1 MTDFVPAKKPVVLC
15 ILDGWGIGDGGEFDA
30 IASADTPCYDEMM
43 ATYPNTT
50 LTTFGNAVGLPEGQ
64 MGNSEVGHMNI
75 GAGRVVMQYLP
86 RIDKAFA
93 DGDVANDEAL
103 QTLIKDTKAK
113 GKSCH
118 IIGLASDGGVHAH
131 IDHILGLSDIV
142 SGAGVKAHIHALTD
156 GRDCPPQSGKAF
168 VEQLEAHIFDHDNV
182 QLSSIVGR
190 YYAMDRDNRW
200 ERVERAYDAIMNG
213 QGVKAFGSLAAV
225 QDSYDRGVMDE
236 FIEPIILNGY
246 EGFKDGDAIIFANF
260 RSDRA
265 REILNAI
272 LFSDF
277 DGFDRQGGQREIGHA
292 ISMVEYS
299 DELNEVMG
307 VLFPS
312 LAHHNILG
320 EVIADHGLKQMRM
333 AETEKYPHVTFFF
346 NAGREVPFDGE
357 ERILVNSPKVATY
370 DLQPEMSAP
379 ELSEKLLKVVQ
390 DNEHDVVIV
399 NFANTDMV
407 GHTGSIDAARAAAE
421 SVDGTLCKLKDAAL
435 AHGGIL
441 FVTADH
447 GNADQMF
454 DPETNGPHTA
464 HTLNPVPF
472 IVVGDDSALLKDDGK
487 LADIAPT
494 MLYYLGIKQPEDMD
508 GNILVRF

>member
-1 MTDFVPAKKPVVLC
+1 MNTFTPKTKPVVLC
-15 ILDGWGIGDGGEFDA
+15 ILDGWGIGDGGEYDA
-30 IASADTPCYDEMM
+30 IASASTPCFDAMM
-43 ATYPNTT
+43 ANCPNTT

-93 DGDVANDEAL
+93 DGEVINNKDL
-103 QTLIKDTKAK
+103 QTLIQTTKET
-113 GKSCH
+113 GKACH
-118 IIGLASDGGVHAH
+118 IIGLVSDGGVHAH
-131 IDHILGLSDIV
+131 INHVLGLADIT
-142 SGAGVKAHIHALTD
+142 SAAGIKTHIHALTD
-156 GRDCPPQSGKAF
+156 GRDCPPESGKAF
-168 VEQLEAHIFDHDNV
+168 IEQLQNHISDNENV
-182 QLSSIVGR
+182 NLATITGR

-200 ERVERAYDAIMNG
+200 ERVERAYNAIINGEGEAVDDAANFM
-213 QGVKAFGSLAAV
+213 QA
-225 QDSYDRGVMDE
+225 SYDKDITDE
-236 FIEPIILNGY
+236 FIEPAILNDY
-246 EGFKDGDAIIFANF
+246 TGFEDGDTLIFANF

-272 LFSDF
+272 LFEDF
-277 DGFDRQGGQREIGHA
+277 AGFTRKNGKRDVAHA

-299 DELNEVMG
+299 DELNEIMS
-307 VLFPS
+307 VLFPPIK
-312 LAHHNILG
+312 HENILG
-320 EVIADHGLKQMRM
+320 AVLADHGLKQMRM

-346 NAGREVPFDGE
+346 NAGREVPFDNE
-357 ERILVNSPKVATY
+357 DRILVDSPKVATY

-379 ELSEKLLKVVQ
+379 ELSEKLLNVVGA
-390 DNEHDVVIV
+390 NEHDVIIV

-407 GHTGSIDAARAAAE
+407 GHTGSIEAARAAAE
-421 SVDGTLCKLKDAAL
+421 SVDSTLCKLQDAVL
-435 AHGGIL
+435 AHNGVLI
-441 FVTADH
+441 VTADH

-472 IVVGDDSALLKDDGK
+472 IIAGAGGIALKEGGK

-494 MLYYLGIKQPEDMD
+494 MLHFLGIEQPAEMD
-508 GNILVRF
+508 GAVLVV

>member
-1 MTDFVPAKKPVVLC
+1 MSNFTAKKKPVVLC
-15 ILDGWGIGDGGEFDA
+15 ILDGWGIGDGSEFDA
-30 IASADTPCYDEMM
+30 IASAHTPCYDGMM
-43 ATYPNTT
+43 ANHPNTN
-50 LTTFGNAVGLPEGQ
+50 LTTFGRAVGLPEGQ

-86 RIDKAFA
+86 RIDKAFS
-93 DGDVANDEAL
+93 DGTVRNNQDLQAL
-103 QTLIKDTKAK
+103 ILDLKTSGKA
-113 GKSCH
+113 CH

-131 IDHILGLSDIV
+131 IDHIMGLVDII
-142 SGAGVKAHIHALTD
+142 SGAGVKTHVHALTD

-168 VEQLEAHIFDHDNV
+168 IQKLEKHVDAQADV
-182 QLSSIVGR
+182 QLSTIVGR

-200 ERVERAYDAIMNG
+200 ERVERAYNAIMNG
-213 QGVKAFGSLAAV
+213 DGDAGTRASDVMQ
-225 QDSYDRGVMDE
+225 QNYDKDITDE
-236 FIEPIILNGY
+236 FIEPAILNGY
-246 EGFKDGDAIIFANF
+246 EGFENGDAIIFANF

-277 DGFDRQGGQREIGHA
+277 DGFARQKEQREVSHA

-299 DELNEVMG
+299 DELNKVMK
-307 VLFPS
+307 VLFPP
-312 LAHHNILG
+312 AEHKNILG
-320 EVIADHGLKQMRM
+320 EVLADHGLKQMRM

-390 DNEHDVVIV
+390 DNNHDVVIV

-407 GHTGSIDAARAAAE
+407 GHTGSIEAARAAAE
-421 SVDGTLCKLKDAAL
+421 SVDGTLCKLKDAVL
-435 AHGGIL
+435 AYDGIL
-441 FVTADH
+441 LVTADH

-472 IVVGDDSALLKDDGK
+472 IVVGDDNASLKDGGK

-494 MLYYLGIKQPEDMD
+494 MLHFLGLEQPQDMD
-508 GNILVRF
+508 GDVLVEA

>member
-1 MTDFVPAKKPVVLC
+1 MSIFTPKKKPVVLC

-30 IASADTPCYDEMM
+30 IASANTPCYDAMM
-43 ATYPNTT
+43 KDHPNTT

-86 RIDKAFA
+86 RIDKAFDNA
-93 DGDVANDEAL
+93 QVQDNEFLKAMVS
-103 QTLIKDTKAK
+103 TLKESGKA
-113 GKSCH
+113 CH
-118 IIGLASDGGVHAH
+118 VIGLASDGGVHAH
-131 IDHILGLSDIV
+131 IDHIIALADIMNNEGIDTHV
-142 SGAGVKAHIHALTD
+142 HAFTD

-168 VEQLEAHIFDHDNV
+168 IETLEEKLNDAQHANLATIC
-182 QLSSIVGR
+182 GR

-200 ERVERAYDAIMNG
+200 ERVEIAYNAIMNADG
-213 QGVKAFGSLAAV
+213 TETNNTSQSI
-225 QDSYDRGVMDE
+225 QDSYDQGTFDE
-236 FIEPIILNGY
+236 FLKPLILGGY

-272 LFSDF
+272 MFEDF
-277 DGFDRQGGQREIGHA
+277 DGFKRAGGFRQISQA

-299 DELNEVMG
+299 DDLNTVMD
-307 VLFPS
+307 VLFPPVK
-312 LAHHNILG
+312 HRNILG
-320 EVIADHGLKQMRM
+320 SVIAANGLKQMRM

-379 ELSEKLLKVVQ
+379 ELSEKLLKVVD
-390 DNEHDVVIV
+390 DNNHDAVII

-407 GHTGSIDAARAAAE
+407 GHTGSIDAARKAAE
-421 SVDGTLCKLKDAAL
+421 SVDSTLCKLKAAVL

-441 FVTADH
+441 LVTADH

-454 DPETNGPHTA
+454 DPKTNGPHTA

-472 IVVGDDSALLKDDGK
+472 IVVGDDNADLKTDGK

-494 MLYYLGIKQPEDMD
+494 MLHYLGIDQPEEMD
-508 GNILVRF
+508 GDILVL

>member
-1 MTDFVPAKKPVVLC
+1 MPNFTPKNKPVILC
-15 ILDGWGIGDGGEFDA
+15 ILDGWGIGDGGEYDA
-30 IASADTPCYDEMM
+30 IASANTPCYDAMM
-43 ATYPNTT
+43 TNYPNTT
-50 LTTFGNAVGLPEGQ
+50 LTTFGNKVGLPEGQ

-86 RIDKAFA
+86 RIDQAFEN
-93 DGDVANDEAL
+93 GEVQEYEAL
-103 QTLIKDTKAK
+103 KSMIQTLKDSGNA
-113 GKSCH
+113 CH
-118 IIGLASDGGVHAH
+118 IVGLASNGGVHAH
-131 IDHILGLSDIV
+131 IDHIIALADITNNE
-142 SGAGVKAHIHALTD
+142 GVDTHIHALTD

-168 VEQLEAHIFDHDNV
+168 IEYLEGKLANANHAN
-182 QLSSIVGR
+182 LASITGR

-200 ERVERAYDAIMNG
+200 ERVEIAYNAIMNG
-213 QGVKAFGSLAAV
+213 EGIETGNTSKSIQEYYDNGVT
-225 QDSYDRGVMDE
+225 DE
-236 FIEPIILNGY
+236 FLKPLIVGGY
-246 EGFKDGDAIIFANF
+246 KGFKDGDAIIFANF

-272 LFSDF
+272 MFKDF
-277 DGFDRQGGQREIGHA
+277 EGFNREGGQRKISHA

-299 DELNEVMG
+299 DDLNTVMD
-307 VLFPS
+307 VLFP
-312 LAHHNILG
+312 AITHENILG
-320 EVIADHGLKQMRM
+320 AVVADHGLKQMRM

-390 DNEHDVVIV
+390 DNNHDVVIV

-407 GHTGSIDAARAAAE
+407 GHTGSIEAARKAAE
-421 SVDGTLCKLKDAAL
+421 SVDSTLCKLEAAVL
-435 AHGGIL
+435 EHNGIL
-441 FVTADH
+441 LVTADH
-447 GNADQMF
+447 GNADKMF
-454 DPETNGPHTA
+454 DPTTNGPHTA

-472 IVVGDDSALLKDDGK
+472 IVIGDENAKLNEGGK

-494 MLYYLGIKQPEDMD
+494 MLHYLGIEQPTDMD
-508 GNILVRF
+508 GTILIK

>member
-1 MTDFVPAKKPVVLC
+1 MSNFTPKKKPVVLC
-15 ILDGWGIGDGGEFDA
+15 ILDGWGIGDGGEYDA
-30 IASADTPCYDEMM
+30 IASANTPCYDAMM
-43 ATYPNTT
+43 ANQPNTT

-93 DGDVANDEAL
+93 DGEVAKNKDL
-103 QTLIKDTKAK
+103 QSLITTTKTN

-118 IIGLASDGGVHAH
+118 IIGLVSDGGVHAH
-131 IDHILGLSDIV
+131 INHVLGLADIT
-142 SGAGVKAHIHALTD
+142 SAAGVKTHIHALTD

-168 VEQLEAHIFDHDNV
+168 IQALEDHTDDNDNI
-182 QLSSIVGR
+182 QLSTITGR

-200 ERVERAYDAIMNG
+200 ERVERAYNAIMNG
-213 QGVKAFGSLAAV
+213 EGEDASSAAEII
-225 QDSYDRGVMDE
+225 QKNYDNDTTDE
-236 FIEPIILNGY
+236 FIEPAILNGY
-246 EGFKDGDAIIFANF
+246 DGFEDGDAIIFANF

-272 LFSDF
+272 MF
-277 DGFDRQGGQREIGHA
+277 DGFEGFDRKGGQRKIEHA

-299 DELNEVMG
+299 DELNEVMS
-307 VLFPS
+307 VLFPPIK
-312 LAHHNILG
+312 HENILG
-320 EVIADHGLKQMRM
+320 AVIADHGLKQMRM

-379 ELSEKLLKVVQ
+379 ELSEKLLGVVEA
-390 DNEHDVVIV
+390 NEHDVVIV

-407 GHTGSIDAARAAAE
+407 GHTGSVEAARAAAE
-421 SVDGTLCKLKDAAL
+421 SVDGTLCKLQEAVL
-435 AHGGIL
+435 AHDGVLI
-441 FVTADH
+441 VTADH

-454 DPETNGPHTA
+454 DPATNGPHTA

-472 IVVGDDSALLKDDGK
+472 IIVGAGDISLQEGK

-494 MLYYLGIKQPEDMD
+494 MLHFLGIDQPAEMD
-508 GNILVRF
+508 GEILVS